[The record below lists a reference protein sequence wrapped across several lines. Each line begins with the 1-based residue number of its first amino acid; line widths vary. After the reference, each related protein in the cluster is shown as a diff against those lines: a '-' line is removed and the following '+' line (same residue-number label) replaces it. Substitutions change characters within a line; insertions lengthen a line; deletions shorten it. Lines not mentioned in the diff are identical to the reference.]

1 MMTSKKT
8 ARMSN
13 CVETDRDESLLIN
26 FNGDDKI
33 PSGTFHGGDEVPPGT
48 FKGGDNIPPGTFH

>member
-13 CVETDRDESLLIN
+13 CVETDRNEASLIN
-26 FNGDDKI
+26 FNGNDNITSSDKI
-33 PSGTFHGGDEVPPGT
+33 PSGTFHGGDEL
-48 FKGGDNIPPGTFH
+48 PPGTFH